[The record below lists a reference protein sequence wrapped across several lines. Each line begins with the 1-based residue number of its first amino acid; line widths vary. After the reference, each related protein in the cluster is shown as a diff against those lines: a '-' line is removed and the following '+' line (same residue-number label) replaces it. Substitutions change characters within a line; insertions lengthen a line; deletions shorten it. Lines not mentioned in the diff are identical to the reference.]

1 MWNLCYFEPI
11 KSHQI
16 HIGYSL
22 NWQKLLSN
30 VDLNIA
36 WKLNGLFTKTNSLS
50 NRLDFQSKLVP
61 SQQLYPVYPT

>member
-1 MWNLCYFEPI
+1 MRNLCYFEPI

-36 WKLNGLFTKTNSLS
+36 WKIEWII
-50 NRLDFQSKLVP
+50 
-61 SQQLYPVYPT
+61 Y